1 MGFKFF
7 GLQIFFIS
15 LLAYLSSYKIPDLS
29 QANWD
34 TVLFLT
40 PSGIIIN
47 HMDARRSILKTFY
60 SDISSG
66 QNQIPSLNL
75 IAMGLVYLCMVA
87 SVVYFMKQG
96 KNKA

>member
-1 MGFKFF
+1 MGLKFL
-7 GLQIFFIS
+7 GIQLFFIA
-15 LLAYLSSYKIPDLS
+15 LLAQLSSYRIPDLS

-47 HMDARRSILKTFY
+47 HMDPRRAILKTFY

-66 QNQIPSLNL
+66 QNQIPTLN
-75 IAMGLVYLCMVA
+75 IIGMGLVYFCMVA
-87 SVVYFMKQG
+87 SVVYFVRQG